1 MRKWIKKSFHR
12 QLLVCFAVVALLPL
26 LFFGV
31 SLIQT
36 METKINSDYEKSVTE
51 QAQQIDA
58 GVLEVFRNFETVVEN
73 INANRKIVD
82 NINEEDSWS
91 RSKIYLQ
98 FYREVSDY
106 REYAQ
111 FDLYDKTGK
120 CIYTTG
126 QGDARTDLPVYWGI
140 LKAVEDSGEALVLRR
155 AESNDSGILLYA
167 AGKLLGR
174 GDTLE
179 GYIVVSMRAE
189 NFEKILRDSGNGKSE
204 VAFLD
209 PYWRTIYE
217 SGNLQADQIREE
229 LMSGHKL
236 LGVYSAGELLI
247 QPLGKSGL
255 YTVMTCPSVFSKDV
269 LSSMYSVLT
278 VMLTISVLLCV
289 IVASGVGRNMTK
301 PIERMNT
308 AMRTLQEG
316 DLTVRIAS
324 DREDELGQMSRNF
337 NIMANELEQSVQDKV
352 EKQKEL
358 NASHI
363 AMMQAQLNPHFLYNT
378 LDTMKWVAKANH
390 IPEIATMAAGLAK
403 ILRTSISKRQFIYL
417 KEELELVHC
426 YVDIQKIRFNDKFT
440 YSVEVEEG
448 LEDCVIPK
456 LILQPIVENS
466 VLHGLKESEEGNIR
480 VRITG
485 KDGILCIEVT
495 DDGCG
500 APKERMDAI
509 NHRRQEQLVGHIGV
523 SNVDTIIRL
532 TYGEEYGIHMESLAE
547 NNENAVDSE
556 SIAGRQD
563 TEAEGAIHGTKV
575 TLRLPV
581 KYGEV

>member
-1 MRKWIKKSFHR
+1 MRKWIRKSFHR
-12 QLLVCFAVVALLPL
+12 QLLVCFAAVALLPL

-36 METKINSDYEKSVTE
+36 METKINSDYEKRVTE
-51 QAQQIDA
+51 QAEQIDA
-58 GVLEVFRNFETVVEN
+58 GVLELFRDFETVVDN
-73 INANRKIVD
+73 INANTRIVGQIGED
-82 NINEEDSWS
+82 DSWS

-98 FYREVSDY
+98 FYREVTDY

-111 FDLYDKTGK
+111 FDLYDKNGK
-120 CIYTTG
+120 CIYTTA
-126 QGDARTDLPVYWGI
+126 QGSAKTDLPVYWGI
-140 LKAVEDSGEALVLRR
+140 LKAVEDSEETLVLRR
-155 AESNDSGILLYA
+155 ADTNDSDILMYA
-167 AGKLLGR
+167 AGKLLGKD
-174 GDTLE
+174 GTLE
-179 GYIVVSMRAE
+179 GYIVISMRAE
-189 NFEKILRDSGNGKSE
+189 NFEKVLHDKGNNKAE
-204 VAFLD
+204 VAILD
-209 PYWRTIYE
+209 PYWRTIYD
-217 SGNLQADQIREE
+217 SGSLQAEQIREE
-229 LMSGHKL
+229 LMDGHKL
-236 LGVYSAGELLI
+236 LGVYRAGELLI
-247 QPLGKSGL
+247 QPLGDSGL
-255 YTVMTCPSVFSKDV
+255 YTVLSCPSVFSTEV
-269 LSSMYSVLT
+269 LNSMYSVLI
-278 VMLTISVLLCV
+278 VMLTISVILCV
-289 IVASGVGRNMTK
+289 LVASHLGRNMTR

-417 KEELELVHC
+417 KEELELVNC

-440 YSVEVEEG
+440 YSVELKEG
-448 LEDCVIPK
+448 LEECVIPK
-456 LILQPIVENS
+456 LIIQPIVENS

-480 VRITG
+480 VRITE
-485 KDGILCIEVT
+485 KDSVLCIEVT

-547 NNENAVDSE
+547 NGENGTDRQETEDESAV
-556 SIAGRQD
+556 
-563 TEAEGAIHGTKV
+563 HGTKV
-575 TLRLPV
+575 TLRLPA
-581 KYGEV
+581 KYGGV